1 MKRLYSVLCAASMM
15 VIASTAMAGAG
26 SLLKRIDVKSYEG
39 YLQVTPEDSPEGNF
53 DINFIRPAYD
63 YQPTTAG
70 AMVGLIQLTGGITA
84 ISYTVDP
91 GCRGEIVSKIG
102 LQQFGGDRVGY
113 LQTRWIADP
122 FTEKLSL
129 ESSEFQQ
136 RGGFVESVNANNI
149 TGRLSKGQTITIKLP
164 ASMSYVPGDILVMED
179 IRYISNVN
187 EFSSCRVNVKQ
198 VH

>member
-1 MKRLYSVLCAASMM
+1 MKRFYSALCAVSMM
-15 VIASTAMAGAG
+15 AIAGSAMAGNG

-39 YLQVTPEDSPEGNF
+39 YLQVTPEDSGEGNF

-70 AMVGLIQLTGGITA
+70 AMVGLIQLTGGIKA
-84 ISYTVDP
+84 ISYSIDP
-91 GCRGEIVSKIG
+91 ACRGEIVSKIG

-113 LQTRWIADP
+113 LQTRWVADP
-122 FTEKLSL
+122 FTEKLTL

-136 RGGFVESVNANNI
+136 RGGFVESVNASNI
-149 TGRLSKGQTITIKLP
+149 SGRLSKGQTITIKLP
-164 ASMSYVPGDILVMED
+164 AGMNYVPGDILVMED

-187 EFSSCRVNVKQ
+187 EFSSCLVNIKQ
-198 VH
+198 IR